1 MKIRPKRESIYT
13 ELPKKDKCHYKIY
26 ISIKVNMHREV
37 KNLNSLVA
45 YLMYATFSRFMH
57 TSPNNNTNMVLG

>member
-13 ELPKKDKCHYKIY
+13 ELPKKDKYHYQIY
-26 ISIKVNMHREV
+26 ISIKVNIHWEL

-45 YLMYATFSRFMH
+45 YLMYATLARFMQ